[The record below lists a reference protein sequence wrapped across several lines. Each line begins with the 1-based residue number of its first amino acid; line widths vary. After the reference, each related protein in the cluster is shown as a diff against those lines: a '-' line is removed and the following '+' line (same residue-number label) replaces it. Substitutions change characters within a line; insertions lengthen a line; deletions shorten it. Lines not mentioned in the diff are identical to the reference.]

1 MFLEI
6 KRLIK
11 IYKIKMQKKNI
22 IFLRKANIDKNA
34 VLEGQN
40 KIGAE
45 SWFEGY
51 MGFGT
56 YIGDQCT
63 IKGKIGRYCSIGH
76 KVTVLTGTHPSHG
89 FVSTHPTFFS
99 LGLQNGTTYVST
111 QKFKEKIYADE
122 NNKYGCIIGNDVW
135 IGYNAT
141 IMGGCTIGDGAIVA
155 AGALVRKNVEPYT
168 IVAGQPAKVIGK
180 RFEDEK
186 IAFLMKIKWWDKPEA
201 WIKSHAD
208 DFEDISKF
216 ERNISKGESQY

>member
-22 IFLRKANIDKNA
+22 VFLRKANIDKNA

-63 IKGKIGRYCSIGH
+63 IMGKIGRYCSIGH

-155 AGALVRKNVEPYT
+155 AGALVRENVEPYT

-180 RFEDEK
+180 RFEDEE

-216 ERNISKGESQY
+216 ERNISRGESQY

>member
-63 IKGKIGRYCSIGH
+63 IMGKIGRYCSIGH
-76 KVTVLTGTHPSHG
+76 KVTVLTGTHPSHR

-155 AGALVRKNVEPYT
+155 AGALVKENVEPYT

-216 ERNISKGESQY
+216 ERNISRGESQY

>member
-63 IKGKIGRYCSIGH
+63 IMGKIGRYCSIGH

-216 ERNISKGESQY
+216 ERNISRGESQY

>member
-22 IFLRKANIDKNA
+22 IFLRKANIDNNA

-63 IKGKIGRYCSIGH
+63 IMGKIGRYCSIGH
-76 KVTVLTGTHPSHG
+76 KVTVLTGTHPSHR

-155 AGALVRKNVEPYT
+155 AGALVKENVEPYT

-216 ERNISKGESQY
+216 ERNISRGESQY

>member
-63 IKGKIGRYCSIGH
+63 IMGKIGRYCSIGH
-76 KVTVLTGTHPSHG
+76 KVTVLTGTHPSHK

-155 AGALVRKNVEPYT
+155 AGALVKENVEPYT

-216 ERNISKGESQY
+216 ERNISRGES

>member
-56 YIGDQCT
+56 YIGDHCT
-63 IKGKIGRYCSIGH
+63 IMGKIGRYCSIGH
-76 KVTVLTGTHPSHG
+76 KVTVLTGTHPSHR

-155 AGALVRKNVEPYT
+155 AGALVKENVEPYT

-216 ERNISKGESQY
+216 ERNISRGESQY

>member
-63 IKGKIGRYCSIGH
+63 IMGKIGRYCSIGH
-76 KVTVLTGTHPSHG
+76 KVTVLTGTHPSHK

-99 LGLQNGTTYVST
+99 LELQNGTTYVST

-155 AGALVRKNVEPYT
+155 TGALVKENVEPYT

-216 ERNISKGESQY
+216 ERNISRGESQY

>member
-63 IKGKIGRYCSIGH
+63 IMGKIGRYCSIGH
-76 KVTVLTGTHPSHG
+76 KVTVLTGTHPSHR

-155 AGALVRKNVEPYT
+155 AGALVKENVEPYT

-180 RFEDEK
+180 RFTDEQ
-186 IAFLMKIKWWDKPEA
+186 IEWLMKYQWWNKSES
-201 WIKSHAD
+201 WIKDHVNE
-208 DFEDISKF
+208 FENIDIFKKNN
-216 ERNISKGESQY
+216 ECINK

>member
-63 IKGKIGRYCSIGH
+63 IMGKIGRYCSIGH
-76 KVTVLTGTHPSHG
+76 KVTVLTGTHPSHR

-155 AGALVRKNVEPYT
+155 AGALVKENVEPYT

-216 ERNISKGESQY
+216 ERNISRGES

>member
-63 IKGKIGRYCSIGH
+63 IMGKIGRYCSIGH
-76 KVTVLTGTHPSHG
+76 KVTVLTGTHPSHK

-111 QKFKEKIYADE
+111 QKFKEKVYADE

-155 AGALVRKNVEPYT
+155 AGALVKENVEPYT

-216 ERNISKGESQY
+216 ERNISRGES

>member
-63 IKGKIGRYCSIGH
+63 IMGKIGRYCSIGH
-76 KVTVLTGTHPSHG
+76 KVTVLTGTHPSHK

-155 AGALVRKNVEPYT
+155 AGALVKENVEPYT

-216 ERNISKGESQY
+216 ERNISRGESQY

>member
-56 YIGDQCT
+56 YIGDQC
-63 IKGKIGRYCSIGH
+63 IIMGKIGRYCSIGH
-76 KVTVLTGTHPSHG
+76 KVTVLTGTHPSHK

-155 AGALVRKNVEPYT
+155 AGALVKENVEPYT

-208 DFEDISKF
+208 DFEDIGKF
-216 ERNISKGESQY
+216 ERNISRGESQY

>member
-6 KRLIK
+6 KRFIK

-63 IKGKIGRYCSIGH
+63 IMAKIGRYCSVGH
-76 KVTVLTGTHPSHG
+76 KVTVLTGTHPSHK

-99 LGLQNGTTYVST
+99 LGLQNGTTYVSK

-155 AGALVRKNVEPYT
+155 AGALVKENVEPYT
-168 IVAGQPAKVIGK
+168 IVAGQPARVIGK

-186 IAFLMKIKWWDKPEA
+186 IAFLMKTKWWDKPEA

-216 ERNISKGESQY
+216 ERNIIRGERQH

>member
-56 YIGDQCT
+56 YIG
-63 IKGKIGRYCSIGH
+63 GSVYY
-76 KVTVLTGTHPSHG
+76 
-89 FVSTHPTFFS
+89 
-99 LGLQNGTTYVST
+99 NG
-111 QKFKEKIYADE
+111 
-122 NNKYGCIIGNDVW
+122 
-135 IGYNAT
+135 
-141 IMGGCTIGDGAIVA
+141 
-155 AGALVRKNVEPYT
+155 
-168 IVAGQPAKVIGK
+168 
-180 RFEDEK
+180 
-186 IAFLMKIKWWDKPEA
+186 
-201 WIKSHAD
+201 
-208 DFEDISKF
+208 
-216 ERNISKGESQY
+216 

>member
-11 IYKIKMQKKNI
+11 IYKIKVQKKNI

-63 IKGKIGRYCSIGH
+63 IMGKIGRYCSIGH
-76 KVTVLTGTHPSHG
+76 KVTVLTGTHPSHR

-155 AGALVRKNVEPYT
+155 AGALVKENVEPYT

-216 ERNISKGESQY
+216 ERNISRGESQY

>member
-63 IKGKIGRYCSIGH
+63 IMGKIGRYCSIGH
-76 KVTVLTGTHPSHG
+76 KVTVLTGTHPSHR

-141 IMGGCTIGDGAIVA
+141 IMGGCTIGDGASVA
-155 AGALVRKNVEPYT
+155 AGALVKENVEPYT

-216 ERNISKGESQY
+216 ERNISRGESQY

>member
-63 IKGKIGRYCSIGH
+63 IMGKIGRYCSIGH
-76 KVTVLTGTHPSHG
+76 KVTVLTGTHPSHK

-155 AGALVRKNVEPYT
+155 TGALVKENVEPYT

-201 WIKSHAD
+201 WIKSHAA

-216 ERNISKGESQY
+216 ERNISRGESQY

>member
-22 IFLRKANIDKNA
+22 IFLRKANIDKNT

-63 IKGKIGRYCSIGH
+63 IMGKIGRYCSIGH
-76 KVTVLTGTHPSHG
+76 KVTVLTGTHPSHK

-141 IMGGCTIGDGAIVA
+141 IMGGCIIGDGAINA
-155 AGALVRKNVEPYT
+155 AGALVKENVEPYT

-180 RFEDEK
+180 RFDDEK

-201 WIKSHAD
+201 WIKSHAE

-216 ERNISKGESQY
+216 ERNIRSRVEK

>member
-1 MFLEI
+1 
-6 KRLIK
+6 
-11 IYKIKMQKKNI
+11 MQKKNI

-63 IKGKIGRYCSIGH
+63 IMGKIGRYCSIGH
-76 KVTVLTGTHPSHG
+76 KVTVLTGTHPSHR

-155 AGALVRKNVEPYT
+155 AGALVKENVEPYT

-216 ERNISKGESQY
+216 ERNISRGESQY

>member
-63 IKGKIGRYCSIGH
+63 IMGKIGRYCSIGH
-76 KVTVLTGTHPSHG
+76 KVTVLTGTHRSHK

-155 AGALVRKNVEPYT
+155 AGALVKENVEPYT

-216 ERNISKGESQY
+216 ERNISRGESQY

>member
-63 IKGKIGRYCSIGH
+63 IMGKIGRYCSIGH
-76 KVTVLTGTHPSHG
+76 KVTVLTGTHPSHK

-155 AGALVRKNVEPYT
+155 TGALVKENVEPYT

-216 ERNISKGESQY
+216 ERNISRGESQY

>member
-22 IFLRKANIDKNA
+22 ILLRKANIDKNA

-63 IKGKIGRYCSIGH
+63 IMGKIGRYCSIGH
-76 KVTVLTGTHPSHG
+76 KVTVLTGTHPSHR

-155 AGALVRKNVEPYT
+155 AGALVKENVEPYT

-216 ERNISKGESQY
+216 ERNISRGESQY

>member
-45 SWFEGY
+45 SWFDGY

-63 IKGKIGRYCSIGH
+63 IMAKIGRYCSIGH
-76 KVTVLTGTHPSHG
+76 KVTVLTGTHPSHK

-99 LGLQNGTTYVST
+99 LGLQNGTTYVSK

-155 AGALVRKNVEPYT
+155 AGALVKENVEPYT
-168 IVAGQPAKVIGK
+168 IVAGQPARVIGT
-180 RFEDEK
+180 RFEDEQ

-201 WIKSHAD
+201 WVKSHAD

-216 ERNISKGESQY
+216 ERNIN

>member
-63 IKGKIGRYCSIGH
+63 IMGKIGRYCSIGH
-76 KVTVLTGTHPSHG
+76 KVTVLTGTHPSHR

-155 AGALVRKNVEPYT
+155 AGALVKENVEPYT

-186 IAFLMKIKWWDKPEA
+186 IAFLMKIKWWDKSEA

-216 ERNISKGESQY
+216 ERNISRGESQY

>member
-63 IKGKIGRYCSIGH
+63 IMGKIGRYCSIGH
-76 KVTVLTGTHPSHG
+76 KVTVLTGTHPSHR

-155 AGALVRKNVEPYT
+155 AGALVKENVEPYT

-216 ERNISKGESQY
+216 ERNISRGESQH

>member
-63 IKGKIGRYCSIGH
+63 IMGKIGRYCSIGH
-76 KVTVLTGTHPSHG
+76 KVTVLTGTHPSHK
-89 FVSTHPTFFS
+89 FVSKLIRHSFHRNTKW
-99 LGLQNGTTYVST
+99 NTYVST

-122 NNKYGCIIGNDVW
+122 NNKYGMHYW
-135 IGYNAT
+135 
-141 IMGGCTIGDGAIVA
+141 
-155 AGALVRKNVEPYT
+155 E
-168 IVAGQPAKVIGK
+168 
-180 RFEDEK
+180 
-186 IAFLMKIKWWDKPEA
+186 
-201 WIKSHAD
+201 
-208 DFEDISKF
+208 
-216 ERNISKGESQY
+216 

>member
-63 IKGKIGRYCSIGH
+63 IMGKIGRYCSIGH
-76 KVTVLTGTHPSHG
+76 KVTVLTGTHPSHR

-155 AGALVRKNVEPYT
+155 AGALVKENVEPYT

-180 RFEDEK
+180 RFDDEK
-186 IAFLMKIKWWDKPEA
+186 IAYLLKIKWWDKPEA

-216 ERNISKGESQY
+216 ERNISRGESQY

>member
-63 IKGKIGRYCSIGH
+63 IMGKIGRYCSIGH
-76 KVTVLTGTHPSHG
+76 KVTVLTGTHPSHK
-89 FVSTHPTFFS
+89 FVSTHPTFFT
-99 LGLQNGTTYVST
+99 LELQNGTTYVST

-155 AGALVRKNVEPYT
+155 TGALVKENVEPYT

-216 ERNISKGESQY
+216 ERNISRGESQY

>member
-40 KIGAE
+40 KIGVE

-63 IKGKIGRYCSIGH
+63 IMGKIGRYCSIGH
-76 KVTVLTGTHPSHG
+76 KVTILTGTHPSHR

-155 AGALVRKNVEPYT
+155 AGALVKENVEPYT

-216 ERNISKGESQY
+216 ERNISRGESQY

>member
-63 IKGKIGRYCSIGH
+63 IMGKIGRYCSIGH
-76 KVTVLTGTHPSHG
+76 KVTVLTGTHPSHR

-99 LGLQNGTTYVST
+99 LGLKNGTTYVST

-155 AGALVRKNVEPYT
+155 AGALVKENVEPYT

-216 ERNISKGESQY
+216 ERNISRGESQY

>member
-63 IKGKIGRYCSIGH
+63 IMGKIGRYCSIGH
-76 KVTVLTGTHPSHG
+76 KVTVLTGTHPSHR

-122 NNKYGCIIGNDVW
+122 SNKYGCIIGNDVW

-155 AGALVRKNVEPYT
+155 AGALVKENVEPYT

-216 ERNISKGESQY
+216 ERNISRGES

>member
-63 IKGKIGRYCSIGH
+63 IMSKIVPYCSIGH
-76 KVTVLTGTHPSHG
+76 KVTVLTGTHPSHR

-155 AGALVRKNVEPYT
+155 AGALVKENVEPYT

-186 IAFLMKIKWWDKPEA
+186 IAFLMKIKWWDKSEA

-216 ERNISKGESQY
+216 ERNISRGESQY